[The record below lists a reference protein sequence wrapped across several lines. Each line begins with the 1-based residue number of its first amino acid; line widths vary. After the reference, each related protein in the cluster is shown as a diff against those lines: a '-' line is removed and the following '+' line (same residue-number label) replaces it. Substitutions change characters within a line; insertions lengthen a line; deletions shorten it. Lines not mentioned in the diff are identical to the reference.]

1 MEQTNSEVSLRT
13 ALIILIAVIA
23 VLVAIGL
30 YVGNRFFW
38 NPVDARTVA
47 EKRFD
52 SIESTYKKNPKDTQ
66 AALAYAIAL
75 YNKGENSAAD
85 RLFKELAKKNPGN
98 NAVLVNYAIFKKDT
112 GDRKKAAEL
121 FEKVL
126 KKSPYFVPANVQYA
140 VLLREQGKYEEAL
153 TKIDNALRI
162 EPAAADILLE
172 KAKIYIGMKDNQKAR
187 ECLQKALKFVPNYE
201 EAQKLMKQLEQE
213 GK

>member
-13 ALIILIAVIA
+13 AVIILIAVITALA
-23 VLVAIGL
+23 VIGL
-30 YVGNRFFW
+30 YVGNKFFW
-38 NPVDARTVA
+38 KPVDARTVA

-52 SIESTYKKNPKDTQ
+52 SIETAYKNNPKDKQ

-75 YNKGENSAAD
+75 YTQGKNGAAEK
-85 RLFKELAKKNPGN
+85 LFAELARKNPGD
-98 NAVLVNYAIFKKDT
+98 NAILVNYASFKKDT

-172 KAKIYIGMKDNQKAR
+172 KAKIYIAMKDGQKAK
-187 ECLQKALKFVPNYE
+187 EYLQRALKFVPNYE